1 MMLKQRGRKDLKE
14 GGPGFYRSLAFF
26 KRYGHLMLFLD
37 QVLPLEIS
45 VSSCSELCLSRT
57 FVELVLLRAE
67 LNARYPTWSFVQH
80 RTGHPRPNR
89 AVLLDRSRPN
99 RRRKVLPL

>member
-37 QVLPLEIS
+37 QVLPFGDLCELLFRI
-45 VSSCSELCLSRT
+45 VSFANFCGTC
-57 FVELVLLRAE
+57 FIA
-67 LNARYPTWSFVQH
+67 
-80 RTGHPRPNR
+80 G
-89 AVLLDRSRPN
+89 
-99 RRRKVLPL
+99 